1 MKINIKLIAI
11 ILGVLAVVL
20 VLSGCST
27 TNTEPKPVVTV
38 TETYEPPA
46 PEPVYGDE
54 ELFISDMRSVG
65 NWIIDENTDADL
77 IELGWGVCGVLDE
90 GYSVDDILWE
100 LIGSGTVST
109 DSESEFAAALIA
121 YAIYDLC
128 PEHTDEVEAYF

>member
-20 VLSGCST
+20 ILSGCST
-27 TNTEPKPVVTV
+27 SNTEPKPVVTV

-46 PEPVYGDE
+46 PVYGDE
-54 ELFISDMRSVG
+54 ELFIRDMRSES
-65 NWIIDENTDADL
+65 NWIIEENTDADL

-90 GYSVDDILWE
+90 GYSVDDIVWE

-109 DSESEFAAALIA
+109 DAESEFAAALIA

-128 PEHTDEVEAYF
+128 PEHTDEMEAYF